1 MGSDGKRNSGTRQS
15 ALWGSGT
22 RGGERRSSALWGRG
36 GRLAAALLVAAFALC
51 APLAALADPGNGQSK
66 AALVTAART
75 ASPEGIQAVDLRAA
89 RPPRAGPGERQPAA
103 ARDHPGNRRYGRGC
117 VGVRGKRPARRRDG
131 VEAALADQRR
141 RGRPEGQV
149 DHAARKGP
157 GLVVTLD
164 APVETAGRLTNSQL
178 WPYVSGN
185 SKLWGSRWQPAP
197 ERPDD
202 RDRRLGHRRRQAGLP
217 RTRVPAGEP
226 ELRHAGRPG
235 RRGRPRHVR
244 GGDRRGRERRL
255 RGRLA
260 ELAHPSDQGDGRQR
274 RGADVG
280 RSRRGAVDPREQG
293 HLQHQGRELLA
304 ALGDRH
310 ALLLRPARPRG
321 REALAERRRR
331 GRGVRE
337 LRHGGRPERRP
348 LLARQRPVRDHRRR
362 GGHRQRLRHPRR
374 LGRALVGVG
383 PHRGRFRQARAR
395 RARPLHDR
403 AGLVERAP

>member
-22 RGGERRSSALWGRG
+22 RGGERHSSALWGRG

-66 AALVTAART
+66 AALVTATRT
-75 ASPEGIQAVDLRAA
+75 ATPKASRQSTFVPPALLERAQANGNQRLHVIIQATGGTGAAASAFAANGQRDGGTVSKRLSLINGVAVDLKAKWIMR
-89 RPPRAGPGERQPAA
+89 
-103 ARDHPGNRRYGRGC
+103 
-117 VGVRGKRPARRRDG
+117 
-131 VEAALADQRR
+131 LAK
-141 RGRPEGQV
+141 V
-149 DHAARKGP
+149 P

-197 ERPDD
+197 NAPTIAIVDSGIDAAKQDFVGRAYPQVNLSSATPD
-202 RDRRLGHRRRQAGLP
+202 A
-217 RTRVPAGEP
+217 
-226 ELRHAGRPG
+226 
-235 RRGRPRHVR
+235 
-244 GGDRRGRERRL
+244 
-255 RGRLA
+255 
-260 ELAHPSDQGDGRQR
+260 QGDGDGHGTFVAGIAAGGNDGYA
-274 RGADVG
+274 GASPNSHILPIRVMDDNGAARTSDV
-280 RSRRGAVDPREQG
+280 SRRGAVDPREQG

-331 GRGVRE
+331 GRGVRATTA
-337 LRHGGRPERRP
+337 RRP
-348 LLARQRPVRDHRRR
+348 
-362 GGHRQRLRHPRR
+362 
-374 LGRALVGVG
+374 
-383 PHRGRFRQARAR
+383 ARA
-395 RARPLHDR
+395 ASSTRPATTR
-403 AGLVERAP
+403 S